1 MSMMTREDML
11 RELELLPVWQ
21 LRAPLSTQIMPP
33 QAEVVQAKQTQV
45 NSDKVEPNP
54 DAEKL
59 PVVATAP
66 IALAPSQF
74 MHIASEEGEW
84 LFILPDASLPADEA
98 QLLQNIFIAL
108 RIKVK
113 PAQVSA
119 NVSETVAT
127 LQPKR
132 VIAMGEGVGQY
143 LLASDMLLKDLR
155 GVIHAWQATQLVV
168 TYDLAHLLKV
178 PTDKADTWRD
188 LCLVLAH

>member
-21 LRAPLSTQIMPP
+21 LRAPLPTQIMPP
-33 QAEVVQAKQTQV
+33 QAEVAQAKQTQV

-59 PVVATAP
+59 QVGATAP
-66 IALAPSQF
+66 IAPPQF

-84 LFILPDASLPADEA
+84 LFILPDAPLPADEA

-119 NVSETVAT
+119 NVSEAVAT

-143 LLASDMLLKDLR
+143 LLASDALLKDLR

>member
-21 LRAPLSTQIMPP
+21 LRAPLPTQIMPP
-33 QAEVVQAKQTQV
+33 QAEVAQAKQTQV

-59 PVVATAP
+59 QVGATAP
-66 IALAPSQF
+66 IASPQF

-84 LFILPDASLPADEA
+84 LFILPDAPLPADEA

-119 NVSETVAT
+119 NVSEAVAT

-143 LLASDMLLKDLR
+143 LLASDALLKDLR

>member
-11 RELELLPVWQ
+11 RELELLPVWR
-21 LRAPLSTQIMPP
+21 LRAPLPVQTMLP
-33 QAEVVQAKQTQV
+33 QAEVQAKQTQV

-59 PVVATAP
+59 QVGATAP
-66 IALAPSQF
+66 IASPQF
-74 MHIASEEGEW
+74 MHIASEEDGW
-84 LFILPDASLPADEA
+84 LFILPDTPLPADEA

-113 PAQVSA
+113 PAQISV
-119 NVSETVAT
+119 NVSEMVAT

-132 VIAMGEGVGQY
+132 VIAMGEDVGQY
-143 LLASDMLLKDLR
+143 LLASDVLLKDLR

-168 TYDLAHLLKV
+168 TYNLAHLLKA
-178 PTDKADTWRD
+178 PADKADTWRD